1 MAPSIPIP
9 TQGGMFHTFQGVTPR
24 KQSVDSSDGS
34 KTSNAN
40 AAKRITTPH
49 ACAECKRRKI
59 RCDGQQPCGQCLSS
73 RAPKR
78 CFYDKHRQRV
88 IPSRKTLEALSQSLE
103 ECRSILKR
111 LYPNQE
117 IQALLPLSR
126 QELLNLL
133 DRPGTDHI
141 HGMPSPPLQTPPRES
156 GLVSPPLSATEPGIS
171 SLEQIPTR
179 DTEWDEER
187 RGRDPIPVEA
197 DDVNALSL
205 SIDRQTSYLGASSIK
220 AALLVMLKVQPS
232 LRSSLTP
239 PLNSLEMS
247 HNLPILKQK
256 PTTKEPQRVPWSWKG
271 QTLIDAYFKRIH
283 VFIPMLDEAS
293 FRADYLEGQR
303 CDAPWLAILNMV
315 FAMGSIVAMKS
326 DDYNH
331 LNYYNRAMEHL
342 PLDALGSS
350 HIETVQ
356 ALALIGGYYLHYINR
371 PNMANSVL
379 GAAIRMAS
387 ALGLHRES
395 LVSSP
400 SNNSV
405 EAVAAETRRRTWW
418 TLFCLDTWATTTM
431 GRPSFGR
438 WGPAIN
444 IRPPEAGLTPG
455 RDSAQHAGILPLI
468 ENIKFCKIATSV
480 QDMLAVSPL
489 LRAEDRVNLD
499 CQLVNWYN
507 NLPWLLRTSDP
518 CAEPLYIVRCIMKW
532 RYQNLRMLLHRPVLL
547 NLASN
552 GAMHASEHDI
562 AAIEACRD
570 LARSTIEDI
579 SREWTRNQM
588 SGWNAVWFLYQAAM
602 IPLVSIFWQWES
614 PRVPEWQKQ
623 LETVLELLDAMED
636 WSLAARRS
644 REVVWRVYEAS
655 RQLEPGLR
663 THSPLQ
669 PLVTDHSMIMMDGSE
684 LHMSP
689 IRLDS
694 EGFGLMGV
702 LDDEDIDGM
711 LWGASEEMEYMQF
724 GNIHDGMMQME
735 YGMMGPQQVP
745 SSIESGSFT
754 FMQ

>member
-1 MAPSIPIP
+1 
-9 TQGGMFHTFQGVTPR
+9 
-24 KQSVDSSDGS
+24 
-34 KTSNAN
+34 
-40 AAKRITTPH
+40 
-49 ACAECKRRKI
+49 
-59 RCDGQQPCGQCLSS
+59 
-73 RAPKR
+73 
-78 CFYDKHRQRV
+78 
-88 IPSRKTLEALSQSLE
+88 
-103 ECRSILKR
+103 
-111 LYPNQE
+111 
-117 IQALLPLSR
+117 LPLSR

-133 DRPGTDHI
+133 DRPRQDPTN
-141 HGMPSPPLQTPPRES
+141 GMPSPPLQTSPMEV
-156 GLVSPPLSATEPGIS
+156 GLASPPLSATEQGIS

-179 DTEWDEER
+179 DSEWDEER
-187 RGRDPIPVEA
+187 RGRDPIPAEA

-205 SIDRQTSYLGASSIK
+205 SVDRQASYLGASSIK
-220 AALLVMLKVQPS
+220 AALMVMLKVQPG

-239 PLNSLEMS
+239 PLNSVEMA
-247 HNLPILKQK
+247 HNMPVMKQK
-256 PTTKEPQRVPWSWKG
+256 VTSAKEPQRVPWSWKG
-271 QTLIDAYFKRIH
+271 QTLIDAYFKRVH

-303 CDAPWLAILNMV
+303 FDAPWLAILNMV
-315 FAMGSIVAMKS
+315 FAMGSIAAMKS

-342 PLDALGSS
+342 PMDCFGSS

-395 LVSSP
+395 LVHGASGT
-400 SNNSV
+400 SN
-405 EAVAAETRRRTWW
+405 EAAAAETRRRTWW
-418 TLFCLDTWATTTM
+418 SLFCLDTWATTTM

-444 IRPPEAGLTPG
+444 IRAPEAGLNSG

-468 ENIKFCKIATSV
+468 ENIKFCKIATGV
-480 QDMLAVSPL
+480 QDMLAISPL
-489 LRAEDRVNLD
+489 LRAEDRCSLD
-499 CQLVNWYN
+499 GQLVSWYS

-547 NLASN
+547 NLASS
-552 GAMHASEHDI
+552 GASHAAEHDI

-570 LARSTIEDI
+570 LAKATIEDI
-579 SREWTRNQM
+579 AREWTRNQM

-602 IPLVSIFWQWES
+602 IPLVSIFWQWDS
-614 PRVPEWQKQ
+614 PRVPDWQKQ
-623 LETVLELLDAMED
+623 LETVLELLEAMED

-644 REVVWRVYEAS
+644 REVVWRMYEAS
-655 RQLEPGLR
+655 RQLEPGMR

-669 PLVTDHSMIMMDGSE
+669 RIVTDHGMLMADGSE

-689 IRLDS
+689 IGL
-694 EGFGLMGV
+694 EPEGGFGLMGM
-702 LDDEDIDGM
+702 LDQQGLWDLDGM
-711 LWGASEEMEYMQF
+711 LWGGVPEEMEYAQF
-724 GNIHDGMMQME
+724 GQVNDGMMHAMD
-735 YGMMGPQQVP
+735 YGMMGSHQGAGG
-745 SSIESGSFT
+745 IDGAGFSFVH
-754 FMQ
+754 